1 MKKNELVAF
10 IITFILVLI
19 SVILLSIILSQQARG
34 QQILFNPDD
43 QPLSAIDNVD
53 ELGLYTCGIADNYVA
68 SLFGKYTLGRA
79 HLLSLAATHKLYSY
93 ELYDET
99 SQKIGS
105 QQEGIYGYVLGYRYQ
120 FWDVDAPFLGFAVKG
135 KYEKDNFTF
144 DTDVTIYGIKSKT
157 LFLPAIT
164 LGVENAPVL
173 PRWYLIFSEEI
184 LAPINF
190 LVGLKGS
197 LLSVEDETT
206 WQAGFFVVVS
216 IKEFKR
222 FSKLE
227 LRVDSDFS
235 PVGYLR
241 TNVGVVL
248 SFRDIFSPRVDLEVG
263 TKYRRHVYL
272 GDNGEFYVKAQ
283 KKRYT
288 PEVENLIR
296 ELRELQEVVSR
307 IKDFT
312 LGQSMVETARS
323 LIQQGAYDQAREVID
338 KLRLYLKEW

>member
-1 MKKNELVAF
+1 MKKNELLAF
-10 IITFILVLI
+10 IITFIFVLI

-68 SLFGKYTLGRA
+68 SLFGKYTLGRV
-79 HLLSLAATHKLYSY
+79 HLLSLAVTHKLYSY

-99 SQKIGS
+99 SQKVGS
-105 QQEGIYGYVLGYRYQ
+105 QQEGVYGYILGYRYQ

-135 KYEKDNFTF
+135 KYEKEALTF

-173 PRWYLIFSEEI
+173 PRYYLIFSEEI
-184 LAPINF
+184 LTPINF
-190 LVGLKGS
+190 LLCLKCS

-206 WQAGFFVVVS
+206 WQAGFFVAVS

-248 SFRDIFSPRVDLEVG
+248 SFRDLIRPRVDLEVG
-263 TKYRRHVYL
+263 TKYRSHVYL
-272 GDNGEFYVKAQ
+272 GSNGEFYIKAQ
-283 KKRYT
+283 RKRYT

-296 ELRELQEVVSR
+296 ELRDLQEVVSR
-307 IKDFT
+307 IKNFT

-323 LIQQGAYDQAREVID
+323 LVQQGAYDQAREVID

>member
-10 IITFILVLI
+10 IITFIFVLI

-34 QQILFNPDD
+34 QQILFNPDN
-43 QPLSAIDNVD
+43 QPLSVIDNVD

-79 HLLSLAATHKLYSY
+79 HLLSLAVIHKLYGY

-144 DTDVTIYGIKSKT
+144 DTDVTVYGIKSKT
-157 LFLPAIT
+157 LFLPTIT
-164 LGVENAPVL
+164 LGIENVPVL
-173 PRWYLIFSEEI
+173 PRYYLVFSEEI
-184 LAPINF
+184 LTPISF

-197 LLSVEDETT
+197 FVSVDDETT
-206 WQAGFFVVVS
+206 WQAGFFVAAS

-235 PVGYLR
+235 QAGYLR
-241 TNVGVVL
+241 TNIGIVL
-248 SFRDIFSPRVDLEVG
+248 SFRDLIKPRVDFEVG
-263 TKYRRHVYL
+263 TKYRSHVYL

-283 KKRYT
+283 RKRYT
-288 PEVENLIR
+288 PEVENLIK

-323 LIQQGAYDQAREVID
+323 LIQQGAYDQAREVVD

>member
-10 IITFILVLI
+10 FITFILVLI
-19 SVILLSIILSQQARG
+19 SVILLTIILSQQARG

-79 HLLSLAATHKLYSY
+79 HLLSLAVIHKLYSY

-144 DTDVTIYGIKSKT
+144 DTDVTIYGTKSKT

-164 LGVENAPVL
+164 LGVENVPVL
-173 PRWYLIFSEEI
+173 PRYYIILSEEI
-184 LAPINF
+184 LTPINF

-197 LLSVEDETT
+197 LLTIEDETV

-227 LRVDSDFS
+227 LRIDSDFS
-235 PVGYLR
+235 QAGYLK

-248 SFRDIFSPRVDLEVG
+248 SFRDLIRPRVDLEVG
-263 TKYRRHVYL
+263 TKYRSHVYL

-283 KKRYT
+283 RKRYT